1 MTTTGPTDAATPRP
15 ATDLEPWARALL
27 RCPVTGAELVDGV
40 GEDGAAV
47 LVSTDPERPLV
58 YPVVDGIPVLLVD
71 EARPARS

>member
-1 MTTTGPTDAATPRP
+1 MAASDRP

-40 GEDGAAV
+40 SDDGSPV

-58 YPVVDGIPVLLVD
+58 YPVIDGIPVLLVD
-71 EARPARS
+71 EARPAS

>member
-1 MTTTGPTDAATPRP
+1 MTATDRP

-40 GEDGAAV
+40 ADDGSPV
-47 LVSTDPERPLV
+47 LVSTDPTRPLT

-71 EARPARS
+71 EARPGA

>member
-1 MTTTGPTDAATPRP
+1 MTHSGP

-40 GEDGAAV
+40 APDGSPV
-47 LVSTDPERPLV
+47 LVSTDPERPLT

-71 EARPARS
+71 EARPAS

>member
-1 MTTTGPTDAATPRP
+1 MTATPGP

-27 RCPVTGAELVDGV
+27 RCPVTGAELVDGTDD
-40 GEDGAAV
+40 DGAPV

-71 EARPARS
+71 EARPAS